1 MNVVHSLAIFIMRTS
16 RVHPT
21 ESLYVLHDLARFWGQ
36 EDPSHLPSV
45 GSGFTEL
52 MVGAFSQG
60 LPAIMSSPTLAA
72 GLMLVS
78 GPVPTFPLGAQEDMV
93 SICTFSQESP
103 LPPSC
108 TCCTLS
114 ARSCPNPTCSR
125 GSCHMGPWASKTAV
139 CSLLSVAQAPASLF
153 LFSLPWFCFL
163 G

>member
-1 MNVVHSLAIFIMRTS
+1 MGNPSSQSPWGF
-16 RVHPT
+16 
-21 ESLYVLHDLARFWGQ
+21 LHDLARFWGQ
-36 EDPSHLPSV
+36 EDPSHLLSV

-103 LPPSC
+103 LHLERPRAGAPQGQAEVS
-108 TCCTLS
+108 
-114 ARSCPNPTCSR
+114 
-125 GSCHMGPWASKTAV
+125 GGDG
-139 CSLLSVAQAPASLF
+139 APAVL
-153 LFSLPWFCFL
+153 L
-163 G
+163 GL